1 MLYNI
6 KKYSI
11 ILQSYYNNFIYLS
24 PHNSTVQLSRIMK
37 MGLKGRGRKVQL
49 LSDFIQDAIVKD
61 DLKAGDM
68 ASLCCRFI
76 SILIKIENLQ

>member
-1 MLYNI
+1 M
-6 KKYSI
+6 
-11 ILQSYYNNFIYLS
+11 S
-24 PHNSTVQLSRIMK
+24 PHNSTVQLSRILK

-76 SILIKIENLQ
+76 